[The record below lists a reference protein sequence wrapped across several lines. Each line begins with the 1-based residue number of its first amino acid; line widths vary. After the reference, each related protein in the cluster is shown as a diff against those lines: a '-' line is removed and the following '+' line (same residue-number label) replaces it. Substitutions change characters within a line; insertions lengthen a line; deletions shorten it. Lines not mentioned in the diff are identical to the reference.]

1 MKFLFDADV
10 LLDLLLDRRP
20 HARAA
25 ADLLSR
31 VERSEIAGCLCATA
45 VTNIHYLAQKAVG
58 AAAARQQVQMLLS
71 LLEVAPVG
79 RPVLENALVLDFRDF
94 EDAVTHESAR
104 QAGADGI
111 VTRNGRDY
119 RRATL
124 PVHSPADA
132 IALLDS
138 ASGSN

>member
-20 HARAA
+20 HARPAA
-25 ADLLSR
+25 ELLSR
-31 VERSEIAGCLCATA
+31 VERSEISGCLCATA
-45 VTNIHYLAQKAVG
+45 VTNIHYLAQKA
-58 AAAARQQVQMLLS
+58 
-71 LLEVAPVG
+71 
-79 RPVLENALVLDFRDF
+79 
-94 EDAVTHESAR
+94 
-104 QAGADGI
+104 DGI

-119 RRATL
+119 RRATI

-138 ASGSN
+138 AAGPN

>member
-10 LLDLLLDRRP
+10 ILDLLLDRRP
-20 HARAA
+20 HALPAA
-25 ADLLSR
+25 ELLSR

-58 AAAARQQVQMLLS
+58 ATKARQHVRMLLS

-79 RPVLENALVLDFRDF
+79 RPVLEDALTLGFRDF

-104 QAGADGI
+104 LAGADGI

-119 RRATL
+119 LRATI

-132 IALLDS
+132 IALLNS
-138 ASGSN
+138 ASGRN